1 MDELLKAKTRY
12 EELIARM
19 DADMAIAEQYKADL
33 VDRYKPTLALEQ
45 LVTIQSQV
53 LRIQDY
59 ITQKFNN
66 KVEIMRMYDE
76 LLKAIEDE
84 KGKIVNIDGDA
95 FAAYVNS

>member
-1 MDELLKAKTRY
+1 MDELLMAKTRY

-19 DADMAIAEQYKADL
+19 DADMATAEQYKADL
-33 VDRYKPTLALEQ
+33 VDRYKANAPLEQ

-66 KVEIMRMYDE
+66 KVE
-76 LLKAIEDE
+76 LLRNYGDLCKAIKEAE
-84 KGKIVNIDGDA
+84 
-95 FAAYVNS
+95 

>member
-1 MDELLKAKTRY
+1 MEELLNAKTRY

-19 DADMAIAEQYKADL
+19 DADIAIAEQYKADL

-66 KVEIMRMYDE
+66 KVEIMRGYDE
-76 LLKAIEDE
+76 LIKAINEE
-84 KGKIVNIDGDA
+84 CGKSGMQPI
-95 FAAYVNS
+95 S

>member
-1 MDELLKAKTRY
+1 MDELILAKARY

-19 DADMAIAEQYKADL
+19 GADIAQAEQYKADL
-33 VDRYKPTLALEQ
+33 VQRYNAKAPLDQ

-66 KVEIMRMYDE
+66 KVELLRNYDD
-76 LLKAIEDE
+76 LCNAIEE
-84 KGKIVNIDGDA
+84 AKANTKA
-95 FAAYVNS
+95 E

>member
-1 MDELLKAKTRY
+1 MEELLMAKTRY

-19 DADMAIAEQYKADL
+19 DADMAVAEQYKADL
-33 VDRYKPTLALEQ
+33 VQRYKANAPLEQ

-66 KVEIMRMYDE
+66 KVELLRNYDD
-76 LLKAIEDE
+76 LCKAIKEA
-84 KGKIVNIDGDA
+84 K
-95 FAAYVNS
+95 

>member
-1 MDELLKAKTRY
+1 MDELIMAKTRY

-19 DADMAIAEQYKADL
+19 DADMAIAEQYKKDL
-33 VDRYKPTLALEQ
+33 TERYKPSMVLEQ

-76 LLKAIEDE
+76 LLKAIDE
-84 KGKIVNIDGDA
+84 EKAKA
-95 FAAYVNS
+95 E

>member
-1 MDELLKAKTRY
+1 MEELLMAKTRY

-19 DADMAIAEQYKADL
+19 DADMAVAEQYKKDL
-33 VDRYKPTLALEQ
+33 EERYNAMAPLEQ

-66 KVEIMRMYDE
+66 KVELLRNYDD
-76 LLKAIEDE
+76 LCKAIKEA
-84 KGKIVNIDGDA
+84 KQA
-95 FAAYVNS
+95 L

>member
-1 MDELLKAKTRY
+1 MDELLNAKTRY

-19 DADMAIAEQYKADL
+19 EADMAIAEQYKADL
-33 VDRYKPTLALEQ
+33 VERYKPSLALEQ

-66 KVEIMRMYDE
+66 KVEILRGYDD
-76 LLKAIEDE
+76 LVKAIDE
-84 KGKIVNIDGDA
+84 ENGKRGIQPL
-95 FAAYVNS
+95 S

>member
-1 MDELLKAKTRY
+1 MEELLNAKTRY

-19 DADMAIAEQYKADL
+19 DEDMKIAEQYKADL
-33 VDRYKPTLALEQ
+33 IERYKPSLALEQ

-66 KVEIMRMYDE
+66 KVEIMRGYDE
-76 LLKAIEDE
+76 LVKAIDE
-84 KGKIVNIDGDA
+84 ENGKRGIQLL
-95 FAAYVNS
+95 S

>member
-1 MDELLKAKTRY
+1 MEELLNAKTRY

-19 DADMAIAEQYKADL
+19 DADMAVAEQYKADL
-33 VDRYKPTLALEQ
+33 MERYKPSLALEQ

-66 KVEIMRMYDE
+66 KVEILRMYDE
-76 LLKAIEDE
+76 LLKAIDE
-84 KGKIVNIDGDA
+84 ENGKRGMKPL
-95 FAAYVNS
+95 S